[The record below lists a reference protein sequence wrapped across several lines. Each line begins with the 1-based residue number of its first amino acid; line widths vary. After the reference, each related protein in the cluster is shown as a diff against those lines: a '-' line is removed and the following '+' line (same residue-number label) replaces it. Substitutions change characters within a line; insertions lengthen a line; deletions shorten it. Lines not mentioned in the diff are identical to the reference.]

1 MHEYYYFNNLDYSI
15 HITDDTKSLTP
26 YTFLDNNMLWEND
39 SILYFFKNI
48 DKNKKCN
55 IVDIGAQSGLYTLF
69 AKYLPNSTFY
79 SFEPFPKTY
88 ELLKKNIALNNITN
102 VKTYNIGISNK
113 KGSTVL
119 NTCRSHNG
127 LHTIGS
133 NPIRFND
140 INPINIEIDTLDNI
154 FYYHDIC
161 VDYIKIDTEGHE
173 YFILQGGEKTIKK
186 YRPMIQLEYNEIN
199 MQQCNV
205 LPNELNNLIHDLGY
219 KKIEMISEE
228 LYIAHESI

>member
-1 MHEYYYFNNLDYSI
+1 
-15 HITDDTKSLTP
+15 
-26 YTFLDNNMLWEND
+26 ML
-39 SILYFFKNI
+39 L
-48 DKNKKCN
+48 
-55 IVDIGAQSGLYTLF
+55 
-69 AKYLPNSTFY
+69 
-79 SFEPFPKTY
+79 
-88 ELLKKNIALNNITN
+88 
-102 VKTYNIGISNK
+102 
-113 KGSTVL
+113 
-119 NTCRSHNG
+119 
-127 LHTIGS
+127 
-133 NPIRFND
+133 
-140 INPINIEIDTLDNI
+140 DTLDNI
-154 FYYHDIC
+154 FYDHDIC